1 MNREIEN
8 REQIIVRVKEES
20 KDGKISCT
28 AARRVAEEMKVP
40 PRVIG
45 TLCDEIEIKIMGCEL
60 GCF

>member
-1 MNREIEN
+1 MKKEIEN
-8 REQIIVRVKEES
+8 REQIIARVKEES

-28 AARRVAEEMKVP
+28 AARQVAEEMKVP

-45 TLCDEIEIKIMGCEL
+45 TLCDEIKIKIMGCEL